1 MPGQMSTPA
10 DEKDVLLAFYDE
22 NAAQARH
29 HERMRQA
36 IASVGALATA
46 LVLGLVAARPGGPC
60 SLPCLVAG
68 LFLAVLGA
76 FGFGASLHHLERSR
90 LHVERVHV
98 VRREIARRFPV
109 DIPALYEE
117 ATRQHEKR
125 YEWLSR
131 RTARVPWLWQGLHAA
146 IAGLGLTLALA
157 ALRCLAG

>member
-1 MPGQMSTPA
+1 MPG
-10 DEKDVLLAFYDE
+10 V
-22 NAAQARH
+22 
-29 HERMRQA
+29 
-36 IASVGALATA
+36 I
-46 LVLGLVAARPGGPC
+46 
-60 SLPCLVAG
+60 AG

-76 FGFGASLHHLERSR
+76 SGFGASLHHLERSR

-125 YEWLSR
+125 YAVAQPPHR
-131 RTARVPWLWQGLHAA
+131 ARPWLWQGLHAA
-146 IAGLGLTLALA
+146 IAGLGVILALA